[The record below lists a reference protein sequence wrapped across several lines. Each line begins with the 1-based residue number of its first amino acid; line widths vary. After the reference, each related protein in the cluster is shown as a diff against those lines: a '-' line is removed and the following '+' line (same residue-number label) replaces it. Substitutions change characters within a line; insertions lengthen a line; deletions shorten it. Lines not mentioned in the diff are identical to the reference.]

1 LFKKEKKQ
9 VRLEQMGFSLRE
21 FGTIQVMMMM
31 IIGATYEMLI
41 L

>member
-1 LFKKEKKQ
+1 
-9 VRLEQMGFSLRE
+9 MGFSLRE

-41 L
+41 LWQELLPFAQ